1 MWNKNFKN
9 VLDLIL
15 AHTESIYLEKNEH
28 IRSSTKIETPQ
39 DRFLNEIKI
48 SYPTYKINRS
58 YPILSDLRM
67 IKNDTEVD
75 LIQKSL

>member
-1 MWNKNFKN
+1 MGGISLQRRGKKISGIETIVWNKNFKN

-39 DRFLNEIKI
+39 DRFLNEIK
-48 SYPTYKINRS
+48 Y
-58 YPILSDLRM
+58 
-67 IKNDTEVD
+67 
-75 LIQKSL
+75 LIQP